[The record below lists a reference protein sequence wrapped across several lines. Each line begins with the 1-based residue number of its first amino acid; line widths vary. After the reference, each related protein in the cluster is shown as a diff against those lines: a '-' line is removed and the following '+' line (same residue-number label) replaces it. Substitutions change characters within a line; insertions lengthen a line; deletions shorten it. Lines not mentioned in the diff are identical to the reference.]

1 LLTVRYRSPPKM
13 PASTTGIS
21 ENTLTLD
28 DVFGAELDRFPLEQ
42 DAMDWE
48 VTDLDWDDEE
58 AVITEQYAQRND

>member
-1 LLTVRYRSPPKM
+1 M
-13 PASTTGIS
+13 
-21 ENTLTLD
+21 TLD